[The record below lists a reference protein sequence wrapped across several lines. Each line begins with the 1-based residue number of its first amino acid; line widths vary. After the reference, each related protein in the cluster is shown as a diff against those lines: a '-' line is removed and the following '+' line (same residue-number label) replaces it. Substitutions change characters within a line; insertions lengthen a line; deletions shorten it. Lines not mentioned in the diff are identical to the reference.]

1 MTAFG
6 LLGVALVLLKLVGII
21 NISWWF
27 VLMPFYLPIVVWLA
41 FAMLFVL
48 LQAAIGRW

>member
-6 LLGVALVLLKLVGII
+6 ALGVALVLLKLVGII

-27 VLMPFYLPIVVWLA
+27 VLMPFYLPIALWLIFVVGLI
-41 FAMLFVL
+41 VL
-48 LQAAIGRW
+48 QTVL